1 MKVSANLGRKQK
13 YSRWR
18 AASLISVYVLMGI
31 HIAHWLIKGS
41 TLAPLEFNEVL
52 YTIHLGILTAGFI
65 FMLFTMLGS
74 IIFGRFFCSWA
85 CHILALQDFSEW
97 ILLKIKIKPR
107 PFKSRVFFLVPLIAM
122 IYLFI
127 WPQIQRIVYGTPF
140 PILKIQ
146 TDTEG
151 WASFMTNDFWRNL
164 PSIPVT
170 LFTFFVC
177 GFVIIYFL
185 GTRSFC
191 QMVCPYGALF
201 SIADKLAVGKIKLT
215 GDCNQCGLC
224 TAHCSSHIVVHKEI
238 KEFGKVVNSNCLK
251 DLDCVAVCP
260 NDAISYGFTKP
271 SFTKSLS
278 QLNIYTPKYT
288 FSLKEDAALALLTL
302 IYTLIYRGLYDA
314 IPLLLSI
321 TLAVIFAYFTIL
333 LIQLYYKEF
342 IMVGRFTLKIG
353 SKITSQGKY
362 FLFLVIT
369 IILFSIH
376 SGWIHYHNYCGQN
389 AYQGVISNGSAS
401 STWANQNKIE
411 LALMHL
417 KVVDNWGIVK
427 SHKLNRILVSLYLTK
442 NDYQNAQI
450 FLEKMI
456 ENKPF
461 DNEARL
467 RLSKIYFLSNNIGKA
482 EEQLNL
488 LIDCTEQNKTKK
500 DLANFS
506 EALLML
512 GHIEEKKGLSSN
524 AIQHFKESYLNNNKN
539 LEAILALGVLYFQK
553 GNYVEAEKY
562 LLMCNEKMA
571 NSALVHNN
579 LSNVYLKLRN
589 LKGAIHHLKELIKL
603 QPLNAS
609 AHYNLGMLMFQSKK
623 YNEASILMLKATTI
637 NPKYVNAHIALTK
650 IYGETGNMYASE
662 KHKKI
667 VASIQFNTVNN

>member
-1 MKVSANLGRKQK
+1 MKVIANLHRKQK

-18 AASLISVYVLMGI
+18 AATLIGVYVLIGI
-31 HIAHWLIKGS
+31 HIAHWLIKGN

-52 YTIHLGILTAGFI
+52 YTIHLGIITAGFI
-65 FMLFTMLGS
+65 FMIVTIIGS

-97 ILLKIKIKPR
+97 VLTKLKIKPKQI
-107 PFKSRVFFLVPLIAM
+107 KSRFFYWVPIAAM
-122 IYLFI
+122 TYLFI
-127 WPQIQRIVYGTPF
+127 WPQIQRVINGTPF
-140 PILKIQ
+140 PALKFQ
-146 TDTEG
+146 TDSEG
-151 WASFMTNDFWRNL
+151 WASFITNDFWRNL

-201 SIADKLAVGKIKLT
+201 SVADKLAVGKIKLT

-224 TAHCSSHIVVHKEI
+224 TTHCSSHILVHKEI

-278 QLNIYTPKYT
+278 QLVPYKPKYN
-288 FSLKEDAALALLTL
+288 FSLKEDAALVFLTL

-314 IPLLLSI
+314 IPFLLSI
-321 TLAVIFAYFTIL
+321 TLSVVFAYFTL
-333 LIQLYYKEF
+333 VLIQLFYKDS
-342 IMVGRFTLKIG
+342 IVLGRFTIKLG
-353 SKITSQGKY
+353 SKITSHGKY
-362 FLFLVIT
+362 FLFLIT
-369 IILFSIH
+369 SIIIFSIH
-376 SGWIHYHNYCGQN
+376 SGWIHYHSYFGQN
-389 AYQGVISNGSAS
+389 IYQEVVLNGSGAS
-401 STWANQNKIE
+401 TFSDKNKLEIS
-411 LALMHL
+411 LNHL
-417 KVVDNWGIVK
+417 KVVNNWGIVK
-427 SHKLNRILVSLYLTK
+427 SHNLNRILAAIYLYK
-442 NDYQNAQI
+442 NDYENAQVY
-450 FLEKMI
+450 LEKMI
-456 ENKPF
+456 DNKPY

-467 RLSKIYFLSNNIGKA
+467 RLSKIYFLSNNVGKA
-482 EEQLNL
+482 EEQLKL
-488 LIDCTEQNKTKK
+488 LIKNTPQNKSKK
-500 DLANFS
+500 ELVNYS
-506 EALLML
+506 EALLVL
-512 GHIEEKKGLSSN
+512 GHIEEKKGLTDK
-524 AIQHFKESYLNNNKN
+524 AIEHFNESYINNHSN
-539 LEAILALGVLYFQK
+539 LEAILALGVLHYQK
-553 GNYVEAEKY
+553 ENFIDAEKY

-589 LKGAIHHLKELIKL
+589 INGAIHHLQELIKL

-609 AHYNLGMLMFQSKK
+609 AHYNLGMLMFQIEK
-623 YNEASILMLKATTI
+623 YDEASKHMLKATTI
-637 NPKYVNAHIALTK
+637 NPKYVKAHIALSK
-650 IYGETGNMYASE
+650 IYDENGNRFASE

-667 VASIQFNTVNN
+667 ADSIQFNSSYN

>member
-185 GTRSFC
+185 GSRSFC

-333 LIQLYYKEF
+333 LIQLYYKEY

-376 SGWIHYHNYCGQN
+376 CGWIHYHNYCGQN

-427 SHKLNRILVSLYLTK
+427 SHNLNRILASIYLTK

-450 FLEKMI
+450 FLEKML

-488 LIDCTEQNKTKK
+488 LIDHTVQNKTKK
-500 DLANFS
+500 DLTNYS

-562 LLMCNEKMA
+562 LLMCNEKTA

-603 QPLNAS
+603 QPFNAS
-609 AHYNLGMLMFQSKK
+609 AHYNLGMLMFQNKK
-623 YNEASILMLKATTI
+623 YDEASILMLKATTI